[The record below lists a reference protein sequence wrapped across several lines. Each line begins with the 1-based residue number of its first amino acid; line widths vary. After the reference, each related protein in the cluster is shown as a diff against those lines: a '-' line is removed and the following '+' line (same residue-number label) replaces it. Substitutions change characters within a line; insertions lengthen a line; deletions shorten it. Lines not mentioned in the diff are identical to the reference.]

1 MIRIPV
7 LAALALGLVA
17 CGDSDT
23 APPPTPGVSA
33 TTAPPVGAASAAAP
47 PAATAP
53 SGATAAPASAPQAQ
67 PAAAAGLAGRSGELS
82 NPDHS
87 AGVFLYYDLAGITPP
102 FDKWVEAD
110 NRVQFAPAPQK
121 AALRTEVR
129 AELEAAA
136 AAVRD
141 VGTLRITLN
150 DARLSHYDPTYREFQ
165 VGALAP
171 SSMVSYAALKQNV
184 NVKFDNGKTAQI
196 WRVTPEE
203 AQTITDKLGPYG
215 RAELDVDLA
224 ITGVVPGPGGGTINT
239 RIVAFELRET
249 RTGVTLGRLR
259 P

>member
-17 CGDSDT
+17 CGNSDT
-23 APPPTPGVSA
+23 ATQTTPGVSA
-33 TTAPPVGAASAAAP
+33 ATAPPAGAAPAAAP

-53 SGATAAPASAPQAQ
+53 PAQ
-67 PAAAAGLAGRSGELS
+67 PAPAAGLTGRSGELS

-87 AGVFLYYDLAGITPP
+87 AVVFLYYDLAGIAPP
-102 FDKWVEAD
+102 FDKWVEDD
-110 NRVQFAPAPQK
+110 NRVRSAPAPQK

-150 DARLSHYDPTYREFQ
+150 DARLSHYDPTYGEFQ

-171 SSMVSYAALKQNV
+171 SSMVSYTALKQNV

-203 AQTITDKLGPYG
+203 AQTISDKLGPYG

-239 RIVAFELRET
+239 RVVAFELRET

>member
-1 MIRIPV
+1 MIRIRV

-17 CGDSDT
+17 CDDSDT
-23 APPPTPGVSA
+23 ATQTTPGVSA
-33 TTAPPVGAASAAAP
+33 ATAPPAGAAPAAAP

-53 SGATAAPASAPQAQ
+53 PAQ
-67 PAAAAGLAGRSGELS
+67 PAPAAGLTGRSGELS

-87 AGVFLYYDLAGITPP
+87 AVVFLYYDLAGIAPP
-102 FDKWVEAD
+102 FDKWVEDD
-110 NRVQFAPAPQK
+110 NRVRSAPAPQK

-136 AAVRD
+136 AAIRD

-150 DARLSHYDPTYREFQ
+150 DARLSHYDPTYGEFQ
-165 VGALAP
+165 VGALSP
-171 SSMVSYAALKQNV
+171 SSMVSYTALKQNV

-203 AQTITDKLGPYG
+203 AQTISDKLGPYG

-239 RIVAFELRET
+239 RVVAFELRET